1 MRLRRAVPQNPPKS
15 SVPPR
20 LPLCKGR
27 PLLTHLESTLLQV
40 FMPLHFNSPGINTY
54 KKPGGGC
61 LSKATKFCN
70 SLLFP
75 LRPCLLVACRS
86 SLATASVTPF
96 PVYPEPRRATL
107 ADHSQLTENPATL
120 SPLPVYPE
128 PRRATLT
135 GCVKPNPCVCHS
147 YKKHGGWGGLIST
160 ASLFFNSDAPA
171 FDCRLSSVTI
181 APHPGAIYA

>member
-15 SVPPR
+15 PVPPR

-27 PLLTHLESTLLQV
+27 PLLTHLESTLMQV
-40 FMPLHFNSPGINTY
+40 FILLDFNSPGINTY
-54 KKPGGGC
+54 KKTGRGG

-75 LRPCLLVACRS
+75 VRPCSLVTCRFS
-86 SLATASVTPF
+86 PATASVTPF
-96 PVYPEPRRATL
+96 PATL
-107 ADHSQLTENPATL
+107 ADHSQLAENPATL

-135 GCVKPNPCVCHS
+135 RHVKPNPCVCHS
-147 YKKHGGWGGLIST
+147 YKKHGGWGYSSPSQVSSST
-160 ASLFFNSDAPA
+160 PTPHLRLLAV
-171 FDCRLSSVTI
+171 DCRLSSVTI